1 MSKCTARKVEHFV
14 LALLCLSG
22 TYYPCYRDVSSGKML
37 IVSLSIDCK
46 MLELGDKCNVMDLTK
61 AFDYLLVDVGD
72 AVVSC

>member
-1 MSKCTARKVEHFV
+1 
-14 LALLCLSG
+14 
-22 TYYPCYRDVSSGKML
+22 ML
-37 IVSLSIDCK
+37 KVSLSIDCK